1 MSPTLSTSAHSWD
14 VGKEGPSHGE
24 AHPGCLEGLLLV
36 VVGGGRTSSPHSLT
50 VIAIFMASQGPKV
63 GLDHFLKSER
73 KPRRGGRLSQEVGF
87 EVWPSPSFGARE
99 AGLIWKSEATEMV
112 TLEWSGPSTNPGVP
126 TSRGRL
132 GHTDTHGD
140 THASTHTSL
149 RPQPPAFRRATCWAR
164 APCPETAHLRPW
176 GPADTSA
183 PTARRVRH
191 RLPHS
196 LSPTSGHLAKPL
208 LHGEDCEK

>member
-50 VIAIFMASQGPKV
+50 VIAIFMVSQGPKV

-132 GHTDTHGD
+132 GHTDTHGEE
-140 THASTHTSL
+140 AEGPQRRGRQRPL
-149 RPQPPAFRRATCWAR
+149 RAQGRGCGGQWSRKGRGWSPPRARRRA
-164 APCPETAHLRPW
+164 PSPSLVSNVSLW
-176 GPADTSA
+176 G
-183 PTARRVRH
+183 
-191 RLPHS
+191 
-196 LSPTSGHLAKPL
+196 
-208 LHGEDCEK
+208 